1 MINSHY
7 NNLKTKGSKKN
18 MPAEDK
24 DPQFPTWAIV
34 PASLIISTAIKKTPI
49 LNVSNYLRV
58 SKNIIMRH
66 DLRH

>member
-1 MINSHY
+1 
-7 NNLKTKGSKKN
+7 

-24 DPQFPTWAIV
+24 DPQLPIRAIV

-58 SKNIIMRH
+58 SKNAIIRH
-66 DLRH
+66 VLRR